1 MKTARIL
8 TLGLA
13 LLALGVT
20 GAQTKKPA
28 STRALKGQLE
38 SIKDKKAAILKRLK
52 IVRGDIRDAREDV
65 DEIDSN
71 IDRVEARYHRSEDKL
86 SSAKKEQITLA
97 ERLNQAQ
104 AEYKVKSEIARVRLK
119 YIRMYGKVTFASA
132 LVGTEGVSQLASR
145 NFVFRKIA
153 DKDRELFESV
163 RNLRDEIATK
173 KTRSDQ
179 LVGEIQGIM
188 VEQREAHAELSAN
201 REVKKDILGNLQNKA
216 ADLEK
221 MARQLDAAEDEVLSI
236 IAARSGQYTGK
247 RPGRLSYPVNARITS
262 SFGSRFHPILR
273 RTRMHKGI
281 DFGASHGSTIKAAA
295 DGVVISAS
303 RNSGYGNVVIIDHG
317 GGLTTLYAHCSSF
330 IVRNGARVKR
340 GQPIARVGSTG
351 LSTGPH
357 LHFEVHVNGGAVNPR
372 KYL

>member
-1 MKTARIL
+1 MMTTRTVI
-8 TLGLA
+8 LGLA
-13 LLALGVT
+13 IVAIGVT
-20 GAQTKKPA
+20 GAQTKKP
-28 STRALKGQLE
+28 TTTKALKGQLE

-52 IVRGDIRDAREDV
+52 VVRGDIRDAREDV

-71 IDRVEARYHRSEDKL
+71 IDRVETRYHRSEDRL
-86 SSAKKEQITLA
+86 SSAKKEQVTLA
-97 ERLNQAQ
+97 ERLQDAQ

-119 YIRMYGKVTFASA
+119 YIRMYGKITFASA

-163 RNLRDEIATK
+163 RNLRDEIVTK

-179 LVGEIQGIM
+179 LVGEIQGIL
-188 VEQREAHAELSAN
+188 VDQREAHAELSAN
-201 REVKKDILGNLQNKA
+201 KEVKKDILGNLQNKA

-221 MARQLDAAEDEVLSI
+221 IARQLDSAEDEVLSI
-236 IAARSGQYTGK
+236 IAARSGRYTGK
-247 RPGRLSYPVNARITS
+247 RPGRLSFPVSARITS
-262 SFGSRFHPILR
+262 NFGSRFHPILR
-273 RTRMHKGI
+273 RTRMHKGL